1 MKFHVDQD
9 MCIGCGCCTGL
20 CPKVFEMGDSGKAQA
35 LTDDVAGA
43 ALTDAQSAMDSCPV
57 GAISAE

>member
-1 MKFHVDQD
+1 